1 MHHNIKRILKET
13 FLKRLIKYIS
23 EKFQYN
29 SFKGDFKNFD
39 QIKTNLTSYD
49 SNKIIKKVYL
59 AYKATLKTSY
69 LIDRDGE
76 ILIKKSQNFQLLE
89 AISKN
94 LNNKRKNCIIDY
106 GGSLANFYRNNSNYL
121 KKLNL
126 IWIVID
132 NEKICD
138 IGKKKIKNNNIYF
151 FKNLKLVN
159 QFLLSRNYKVNS
171 FLFGSSIQYLEN
183 FEKILSYIRSN
194 HIKKIFIDRQPVLK
208 SKKTKFVIQKTP
220 LWNGNYAYAAKLY
233 NYQNLINLFKKY
245 NFYLVK
251 KFGAYGNQ
259 FKDGEY
265 KSFIFKKI

>member
-1 MHHNIKRILKET
+1 MNHNIKKILKESI
-13 FLKRLIKYIS
+13 LRKIIKYIS
-23 EKFQYN
+23 QKFQYN

-39 QIKTNLTSYD
+39 QIKSNLTSYD
-49 SNKIIKKVYL
+49 SDKIIKKVYA

-76 ILIKKSQNFQLLE
+76 ILIKKNQNFQLLE

-94 LNNKRKNCIIDY
+94 LNNQKKNCIVDY

-132 NEKICD
+132 NKKICD
-138 IGKKKIKNNNIYF
+138 LGKKKIKYNNIHF

-159 QFLLSRNYKVNS
+159 QFLISRNIKVNT

-183 FEKILSYIRSN
+183 FEKLLSYIRSN
-194 HIKKIFIDRQPVLK
+194 SVKKIFIDRQPVLK

-220 LWNGNYAYAAKLY
+220 LWSGNFAYAAKLY
-233 NYQNLINLFKKY
+233 NYQELINLFNKY
-245 NFYLVK
+245 DFYLVK
-251 KFGAYGNQ
+251 KFGTYGDQ

-265 KSFIFKKI
+265 KSFIFEKK